1 MLMQVSFSDLG
12 GGFRQIDQSI
22 RRSSLEEGG
31 RIATVLKCLNIN
43 KRWLTGGNKSA
54 VALISRRFAGAMV
67 VSLEW
72 MVPGKQ
78 WHTPVKGCFR
88 SCALDLR

>member
-1 MLMQVSFSDLG
+1 MLMQVSFSDLRV
-12 GGFRQIDQSI
+12 GFRQIDQSI
-22 RRSSLEEGG
+22 RRGSLEEGG

-54 VALISRRFAGAMV
+54 VALVSRIFARETV
-67 VSLEW
+67 VSLVW
-72 MVPGKQ
+72 LVPGKQ
-78 WHTPVKGCFR
+78 WHTPVKRCFR